1 MKMTTLHTIIQ
12 EACRKVL
19 VPDERIL
26 AVYLLGSAARDQLRR
41 ESDID
46 IGIMLEYGSRM
57 SAVEVTEIAGALSA
71 VLERDTDIGLISSAN
86 LVYACEAL
94 FKGIPLF
101 YRDEDRAKL
110 MRANLL
116 GMYLQF
122 NRDRSEV
129 LNAYRA

>member
-1 MKMTTLHTIIQ
+1 M
-12 EACRKVL
+12 
-19 VPDERIL
+19 
-26 AVYLLGSAARDQLRR
+26 
-41 ESDID
+41 
-46 IGIMLEYGSRM
+46 
-57 SAVEVTEIAGALSA
+57 
-71 VLERDTDIGLISSAN
+71 LERDTDIGLISSAN

>member
-1 MKMTTLHTIIQ
+1 MYIPELRKPAERFCSLINEFSRSIYW
-12 EACRKVL
+12 EA
-19 VPDERIL
+19 P
-26 AVYLLGSAARDQLRR
+26 
-41 ESDID
+41 
-46 IGIMLEYGSRM
+46 LE
-57 SAVEVTEIAGALSA
+57 
-71 VLERDTDIGLISSAN
+71 IS
-86 LVYACEAL
+86 YACEAL